1 MWHRL
6 FYALLIAFLAFP
18 FPVFALVP
26 TDPLYQQWG
35 YTDTGVY
42 DAWDV
47 TVGSPA
53 VVVAIIDNGFDTLHP
68 ELIDN
73 VWKNTGEIP
82 DNHVDDEGNGYVD
95 DVYGWDF
102 VAKDVNK
109 DGRIDD
115 NERKGDNDPR
125 PDVSDLSLA
134 ERREGVFNHGTV
146 IAGIIG
152 AQGNN
157 SRDGAGINWKV
168 KLMNLRAV
176 DREGTGDVEQVV
188 KAIRYAVDNSAHI
201 INVSVVGSHGE
212 AITEAVEYAYQNGVA
227 VVAASGNNKTAL
239 NLSPLY
245 PVCSDAKKSYEHV
258 LGVSA
263 INQEHRLASFS
274 SSGADCVDLAS
285 PGVDIASTLF
295 VAPEYNLRETYGR
308 GWNGT
313 SFAAPFVAGAAALI
327 KSIQPQWGPDKIFEA
342 IIKTVQHKEGQDEAV
357 YVQLF
362 GAGLLRIDKAVRY
375 AMERKEKF
383 AQKLLFIDPATGGVF
398 ERDFNNDKITQYRR
412 VGLQGVDDVK
422 SFKDAHGEI
431 HIVTA
436 RRQDAKKRLISI
448 ADKKWRTQTTWS
460 IDAAGQVD
468 IALGNVVGDAAPEII
483 VTPMFKTKKLY
494 DVFSFDGT
502 RLGGYSMDAEH
513 QGARV
518 ALVASGE
525 RSEVVALL
533 KEHGMVVIKR
543 FDALF
548 RLIDDI
554 DIGSFKEVGDIVVG
568 DIDRDG
574 KDEYVITGGTSDGPY
589 IAYYTDAG
597 RLKRKF
603 SVYSADKFKGV
614 DIAISDYNADNE
626 NEVVVHSWG
635 TDLPVRWWSAKS
647 KKLAEW
653 EMGITAKVQKLLILS
668 L

>member
-6 FYALLIAFLAFP
+6 LFALLIIFLAFP
-18 FPVFALVP
+18 LPTFALVP

-53 VVVAIIDNGFDTLHP
+53 VTVAIIDNGFDNLHP

-73 VWKNTGEIP
+73 VWKNVDEIP
-82 DNHVDDEGNGYVD
+82 DNRVDDDHNGYID
-95 DVYGWDF
+95 DVNGWDF
-102 VAKDVNK
+102 VAKDTNK

-115 NERKGDNDPR
+115 EERKGDNDPR
-125 PDVSDLSLA
+125 PNVSDLSPT

-188 KAIRYAVDNSAHI
+188 KAIRYAVDNGAHV

-212 AITEAVEYAYQNGVA
+212 AITEAVDYAYQNGVA
-227 VVAASGNNKTAL
+227 LIAASGNNKTAL
-239 NLSPLY
+239 NFSPLY
-245 PVCSDAKKSYEHV
+245 PVCSDAKKPYEHV

-263 INQEHRLASFS
+263 INEDHRLASFS

-295 VAPEYNLRETYGR
+295 VAPEFNLGETYGR

-313 SFAAPFVAGAAALI
+313 SFAAPFVAGAAALV

-342 IIKTVQHKEGQDEAV
+342 IIKTVQHKEGQDETV

-362 GAGLLRIDKAVRY
+362 GAGLLRVDRAVRY
-375 AMERKEKF
+375 ALERKEKF
-383 AQKLLFIDPATGGVF
+383 AQKLLLVDPATGDVF
-398 ERDFNNDKITQYRR
+398 ERDFNSEKITQYRR
-412 VGLQGVDDVK
+412 VGLQGIDDVK
-422 SFKDAHGEI
+422 SVKDPNGETR
-431 HIVTA
+431 IVFA
-436 RRQDAKKRLISI
+436 RRLDAKKRLISI

-460 IDAAGQVD
+460 IDAAGPVG
-468 IALGNVVGDAAPEII
+468 IALGNAVGDAAPEII
-483 VTPMFKTKKLY
+483 VSPLYKTKKVY
-494 DVFSFDGT
+494 DVFSLDGT

-525 RSEVVALL
+525 RSEVIALL
-533 KEHGMVVIKR
+533 KEHGVVVVKR

-548 RLIDDI
+548 HLIDDM
-554 DIGSFKEVGDIVVG
+554 DIGSFKEAGDIAVG

-589 IAYYTDAG
+589 IAYYTDLG

-603 SVYSADKFKGV
+603 SVYSADKFKGL

-626 NEVVVHSWG
+626 NEVIVHARG

-653 EMGITAKVQKLLILS
+653 TMGMTAKTNQLLILS